1 MENKSPYH
9 EHSPLG
15 KIILWAGNSFFVGI
29 GVLLAYAILE
39 GIFNKFNSLESI
51 PMRLLFLTIVGGVA
65 NLIYYK
71 LIKK

>member
-9 EHSPLG
+9 EHSPLV
-15 KIILWAGNSFFVGI
+15 KIILWAGNSFFVGFGI
-29 GVLLAYAILE
+29 LLVYVLLG
-39 GIFNKFNSLESI
+39 GIFDKFDGLKSLPI
-51 PMRLLFLTIVGGVA
+51 RLLFLTIVGGVA